1 MRLLILGI
9 EHIYIFCLLSRKKEN
24 ENISPEELRKNG
36 EDYPENS
43 DFSPCF
49 RGLMKGVIV

>member
-9 EHIYIFCLLSRKKEN
+9 EHFFCLLSRKKEN

-36 EDYPENS
+36 EDYLENS

-49 RGLMKGVIV
+49 RGLRKGVIV